1 MRKVNFS
8 KKAALTTAIFGVGL
22 LVQACGAGSGSSSA
36 DTTAAAACVP
46 GPGVTCT
53 TVAATATNSTLYGA
67 CNSIYSAQSTGYYV
81 VAAQYE
87 TSTDGTSVCQVAFEQ
102 SISYGGGRVYLG
114 PNEPSA
120 QGMATGV
127 SLNPYDELALDVTG
141 AYSTSVFCQIGSGN
155 SINGVAYGYIQGVGL
170 NGYFLL
176 DSATASDPIVMPANI
191 AGGQLIVGLNQS
203 AGDSGCLS
211 MSGYALINRCV
222 DSGGT
227 PHPCPSLFLQ

>member
-1 MRKVNFS
+1 MRKVIFN
-8 KKAALTTAIFGVGL
+8 KKAAMTVAVFGVGI
-22 LVQACGAGSGSSSA
+22 LVQACGAGSSGSSSA
-36 DTTAAAACVP
+36 VTSGAACVP
-46 GPGVTCT
+46 GPGVTCVNVQNT
-53 TVAATATNSTLYGA
+53 QQNATLYGA
-67 CNSIYSAQSTGYYV
+67 CANIYAAQSTGYNV

-87 TSTDGTSVCQVAFEQ
+87 TAQDGAGVCQVAIEQ
-102 SISYGGGRVYLG
+102 GISYGGGRVYLG
-114 PNEPSA
+114 PNEPNA

-127 SLNPYDELALDVTG
+127 AVYPYDVLALNVTG
-141 AYSTSVFCQIGSGN
+141 NYSTSVFCTIGSGN

-176 DSATASDPIVMPANI
+176 DSATPSAPIEIPANI

-227 PHPCPSLFLQ
+227 PHPCPALFLQ